1 MASDLNGTVDVSK
14 IYATNNAFAALRTD
28 GKVVTWGYGSYG
40 GDSSSVTSLIDGSL
54 DDDVLSVDAKIT
66 DGNLALVGGNTI
78 TFTNPQSL
86 SDAAD
91 DYLTFT
97 VKGTDGDGNAL
108 DCGEQIKVYY
118 VLGAGK
124 HLLHIL
130 RSESIKV
137 DGNTGSCKSW
147 CYG

>member
-1 MASDLNGTVDVSK
+1 MLLCALRSDGSVVTWGDKDKGGDSSAVASDLNGTVDVSK

-78 TFTNPQSL
+78 TFTNPQSVVIT
-86 SDAAD
+86 SAAD
-91 DYLTFT
+91 ESTLTFT
-97 VKGTDGDGNAL
+97 VKGTDEDGNAL
-108 DCGEQIKVYY
+108 TELLREQIKV
-118 VLGAGK
+118 
-124 HLLHIL
+124 
-130 RSESIKV
+130 
-137 DGNTGSCKSW
+137 
-147 CYG
+147 